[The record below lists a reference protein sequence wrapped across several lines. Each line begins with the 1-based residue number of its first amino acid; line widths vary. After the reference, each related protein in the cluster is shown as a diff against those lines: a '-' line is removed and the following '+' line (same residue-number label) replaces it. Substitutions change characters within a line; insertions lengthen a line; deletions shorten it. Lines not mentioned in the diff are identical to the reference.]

1 MFIAIVVL
9 PASAQS
15 HENSAFFLHTGVLST
30 EGEIVSDHGD
40 EFAIGGLSFDIRN
53 RISEELGCV

>member
-40 EFAIGGLSFDIRN
+40 EFAIGGLA
-53 RISEELGCV
+53 LYV